1 MKFSSIYTILLI
13 IILSSCSRKDEI
25 IALSKGFFYSLS
37 DSTYACPRNYYP
49 YYDSLNV
56 KARSDIVEIDESN
69 ISKQGDTVTV
79 KCFNNYTTTDG
90 TFKQDSVS
98 LYLTT
103 NDNGE
108 YYISNSLGL
117 VSMDS
122 ELKEYGLATG
132 ALSNLRIKDRELS
145 KRYAQIRIMWLK
157 EYFEVQIMLLQKVK
171 IQNWSWETS
180 YNGEAHGEECI
191 VNNLDFA
198 IDEVKY
204 ELTYYD
210 YRGDFMA
217 KDDGNIS
224 KKLYSGEKY
233 NFTFWSSN
241 AKNPDRANLRLV
253 FPDRLVYKIIRE
265 KGYTGNEYQE
275 YIQSLQNEKNK

>member
-1 MKFSSIYTILLI
+1 MQFSQIYTILLI

-37 DSTYACPRNYYP
+37 DSTYACPRDYYP

-69 ISKQGDTVTV
+69 ISRQGDTVTV

-122 ELKEYGLATG
+122 ELKKYGLSTG
-132 ALSNLRIKDRELS
+132 ALSNLHIKDRELS

-157 EYFEVQIMLLQKVK
+157 E
-171 IQNWSWETS
+171 
-180 YNGEAHGEECI
+180 
-191 VNNLDFA
+191 
-198 IDEVKY
+198 
-204 ELTYYD
+204 
-210 YRGDFMA
+210 
-217 KDDGNIS
+217 
-224 KKLYSGEKY
+224 
-233 NFTFWSSN
+233 
-241 AKNPDRANLRLV
+241 
-253 FPDRLVYKIIRE
+253 
-265 KGYTGNEYQE
+265 
-275 YIQSLQNEKNK
+275 